1 MNIPLAKIEKFCVP
15 MKDDEATMKMK
26 CVWLDV
32 EGKRLLATNGHMAV
46 RVSIPVG
53 ESDVSGLI
61 PQEAMELARKELKE
75 IRKINK
81 DDIPDPWLS
90 VIANED
96 SVFIQNLLTNTTHVV
111 LRPKMGV
118 DEKFPQIDAVF
129 PILAREPNISLDVS
143 LLADMIAAMAVEST
157 AASIWIEAADKQ
169 VIMASRGLGISI
181 AALMPMRMET
191 GSMDLAEINKRGVSV
206 APTSH
211 FPTTNEGEKGESDKS
226 ETTVSLQVGD
236 IKTEPM
242 PISRFT
248 ERCAE
253 AAKDC
258 DLYGQAVRLV
268 REAGKCSVSLLQ
280 RKLSLGYGT
289 AAHIIDQME
298 ERGIVG
304 AANGGKPREVLP
316 IIGQE
321 QSAVV
326 N

>member
-15 MKDDEATMKMK
+15 AKDDEAKIQMK

-32 EGKRLLATNGHMAV
+32 DGKRLLATNGHMAV
-46 RVSIPVG
+46 RVSTQVG

-111 LRPKMGV
+111 LRPKLGP
-118 DEKFPQIDAVF
+118 DEKFPQIDFVF
-129 PILAREPNISLDVS
+129 PVLEREPNITLNMS
-143 LLADMIAAMAVEST
+143 LLADMIGAMTVE
-157 AASIWIEAADKQ
+157 ADELSIWIESADKQ
-169 VIMASRGLGISI
+169 TIMASRGLGVSI

-191 GSMDLAEINKRGVSV
+191 GVMELAEINRRGVSN
-206 APTSH
+206 TG
-211 FPTTNEGEKGESDKS
+211 TTTPLNKESLPMTPIAES
-226 ETTVSLQVGD
+226 ETTVSIEFQGKKSEPIPL
-236 IKTEPM
+236 TE
-242 PISRFT
+242 FT
-248 ERCAE
+248 ERCDE
-253 AAKDC
+253 VAKDC

-268 REAGKCSVSLLQ
+268 REAGKASTAMLQ
-280 RKLSLGYGT
+280 RELHLGYG
-289 AAHIIDQME
+289 AAAQLIDKME
-298 ERGIVG
+298 ERGVVKPADG
-304 AANGGKPREVLP
+304 PKPREVLP

-321 QSAVV
+321 PSAAV